1 MLFNK
6 SKHSVYARGPLA
18 ISLYNFI
25 YIILYNNIDISPI
38 KVQVAAAPL
47 VRKTGENTDL
57 YPLIFKKIVYEK
69 KKLPRRGPPDFGLM
83 SRPNLKKR
91 LAIFQKYCKLLC
103 RKLTTFY
110 INL

>member
-1 MLFNK
+1 M
-6 SKHSVYARGPLA
+6 
-18 ISLYNFI
+18 
-25 YIILYNNIDISPI
+25 DISPV
-38 KVQVAAAPL
+38 KVQVAAVLL
-47 VRKTGENTDL
+47 VHKTGENTDL
-57 YPLIFKKIVYEK
+57 YPLIFKKNVYEK
-69 KKLPRRGPPDFGLM
+69 KKYHRRGPPGFGPM